1 MGRRK
6 KGKGEEIYVGRRLRE
21 NYNEKKER
29 ESDGQDEIE
38 EGVIK
43 KDERERERDG
53 KVLPFLFSL

>member
-38 EGVIK
+38 EGDK
-43 KDERERERDG
+43 ER
-53 KVLPFLFSL
+53 